1 MDATAYRADPGLNF
15 STLKFAAT
23 SALHYQHARDNAS
36 KETKALR
43 LGSLN
48 HALILS
54 DMDPVDLAQAHGVE
68 VWAAHRRGKQWQAF
82 KAAHPDALI
91 VTLPEL
97 TTALEMRRAVRRHR
111 AAREAL
117 EGLTFERALTWTHP
131 SGARLKGRVDGLA
144 EGRGV
149 ELKTTLHIAAFAREA
164 ARRLYHAQAG
174 LYAHGVEAVTGVFP
188 VWDFVVVE
196 NVPPHDVAVRYMDE
210 DDLVRG
216 YRLCEEWIRCVQSA
230 TERGVWD
237 GVAPERTKLVLP
249 DWTPTSG
256 EDVILPEDT
265 GATATESD
273 EDY

>member
-1 MDATAYRADPGLNF
+1 MDAAAYRADPGMNF
-15 STLKFAAT
+15 STLKHASV
-23 SALHYQHARDNAS
+23 SALHYQHARDNAAA
-36 KETKALR
+36 ETKATR

-54 DMDPVDLAQAHGVE
+54 DLDPVDLAQSHGVE
-68 VWAAHRRGKQWQAF
+68 VWGAHRRGKAWKAFQAQ
-82 KAAHPDALI
+82 HPDALI

-97 TTALEMRRAVRRHR
+97 TTALEMRAAVRRHR

-117 EGLTFERALTWTHP
+117 EGLAFEVALTWTHP
-131 SGARLKGRVDGLA
+131 GGARLKGRVDGLTP
-144 EGRGV
+144 GRGV
-149 ELKTTLHIAAFAREA
+149 ELKTTLHIASFAREA

-174 LYAHGVEAVTGVFP
+174 LYAHGVESVTGTFP
-188 VWDFVVVE
+188 AWDFVAVE
-196 NVPPHDVAVRYMDE
+196 NVPPHDVAVYRAEE

-230 TERGVWD
+230 EARGVWD

-256 EDVILPEDT
+256 EDAILPEDT
-265 GATATESD
+265 GATTED
-273 EDY
+273 ED

>member
-1 MDATAYRADPGLNF
+1 MDAAAYRADPGLNF

-23 SALHYQHARDNAS
+23 SALHYQHARSNAS
-36 KETKALR
+36 KETKAMR

-54 DMDPVDLAQAHGVE
+54 DLDPVDLAQSHGVE
-68 VWAAHRRGKQWQAF
+68 VWGAHRRGKAWQAF
-82 KAAHPDALI
+82 KAAHADALI

-97 TTALEMRRAVRRHR
+97 TTALEMRAAVRRHR
-111 AAREAL
+111 AARAAL
-117 EGLTFERALTWTHP
+117 EGLTFEVALTWTHP

-144 EGRGV
+144 PGRGV
-149 ELKTTLHIAAFAREA
+149 ELKTTLHIASFAREA

-174 LYAHGVEAVTGVFP
+174 LYAHGVEAAAGVFP
-188 VWDFVVVE
+188 AWDFIAVE
-196 NVPPHDVAVRYMDE
+196 NVPPHDVAVYRAEE

-230 TERGVWD
+230 EARGVWD
-237 GVAPERTKLVLP
+237 GIAPERAPLVLP

-265 GATATESD
+265 GATAGEE
-273 EDY
+273 ED